1 MCSRG
6 AGHIGGGRR
15 QTRPSGIARD
25 LDEATPEASKA
36 SSSAAAFVAGAKAIV
51 PVLLALIPFGVAFGA
66 TATESGL
73 SAAEALGMSIF
84 VFAGAAQLAALPLL
98 SAGASVAVVVLTVL
112 IVNLRLTLY
121 SASMAPHFGRLPAGW
136 KGILSY
142 LLTDQKGVHVMT
154 TTQAPDLTAIKG
166 RQQKAWSSGDYGKV
180 GATLTVI
187 AELMA
192 EAADL
197 RPGERVLDVACG
209 NGNTSLAA
217 ARRFCEVVGIDYVP
231 MMLDEGRR
239 RAEADGLAVDFRKG
253 DAEDIPFP
261 DASFDVVL
269 STIGVI
275 FAPDQEKAAG
285 ELMRVCKPGGRIGM
299 ANWVPDGYVGDL
311 FKTMGKYVPPPP
323 GLKSPFRWGTQDGLR
338 ELFGDGMGSL
348 QTRRRTFVWRFPS
361 ARYHVGFMRGYY
373 GPLHK
378 AFETLDESG
387 QKALEEDLISLVEN
401 YNRSGNGTAVWPAD
415 YLEVVA
421 ARR

>member
-1 MCSRG
+1 M
-6 AGHIGGGRR
+6 
-15 QTRPSGIARD
+15 
-25 LDEATPEASKA
+25 
-36 SSSAAAFVAGAKAIV
+36 
-51 PVLLALIPFGVAFGA
+51 
-66 TATESGL
+66 
-73 SAAEALGMSIF
+73 
-84 VFAGAAQLAALPLL
+84 
-98 SAGASVAVVVLTVL
+98 
-112 IVNLRLTLY
+112 
-121 SASMAPHFGRLPAGW
+121 
-136 KGILSY
+136 
-142 LLTDQKGVHVMT
+142 MT
-154 TTQAPDLTAIKG
+154 TQTLDLTAIKG

-180 GATLTVI
+180 GVTLTVI

-197 RPGERVLDVACG
+197 HPGERVLDVACG

-217 ARRFCEVVGIDYVP
+217 ARRFCEVVGLDYVP
-231 MMLDEGRR
+231 MLLDEGRQ
-239 RAEADGLAVDFRKG
+239 RAEADGLAIDFREG
-253 DAEDIPFP
+253 DAEAIPFA

-275 FAPDQEKAAG
+275 FAPDQEKAAN

-311 FKTMGKYVPPPP
+311 FKTIGKYVPPPP

-338 ELFGDGMGSL
+338 ELFGEGMGSL

-361 ARYHVGFMRGYY
+361 ARHHVEFMRGYY

-378 AFETLDESG
+378 AFEALDESG
-387 QKALEEDLISLVEN
+387 QQALKEDLISLVEN